1 MMKQFFLS
9 LIIALTWVPAIG
21 QCCPEKPT
29 AEKRQVLWQK
39 LQEELT
45 AVDKGLDG
53 VMGLA
58 VKDLTS
64 GETFFIHGDEIMP
77 QASSIK
83 ITVLANLYL
92 QAQQG
97 KLKLTDEYVV
107 RKEDLVSGSDIM
119 LGLTPGVTRLTLR
132 DLATMMVAV
141 SDNSATNVLIGRV
154 GMENVN
160 AMLDGL
166 GLHATRLRRQMMDLK
181 AAGEGRENVS
191 TPREMMTLLETIYRG
206 KLLSKEMTA
215 DFIKVLSTHK
225 ESSLLQGLPDD
236 AVAASKPGELE
247 AVRNDSGIIFRKKSA
262 LYFVR
267 DDNVSEGR
275 KRGLGGNPQSYGAHV
290 QLFRSRVP
298 RLRLWPGRVA
308 KIRQALLKGLSLY
321 LGRSAKIRWNETS
334 FSMDPDHHP
343 ISQCDLCGTVQA
355 RSLTGSGP
363 AKSAAIQSRRQCSPG
378 YPPRAGHCRSATQK
392 RAAGFWRQL
401 VYRLPCP

>member
-1 MMKQFFLS
+1 MMKRFLLP
-9 LIIALTWVPAIG
+9 LIAALACIPAFA
-21 QCCPEKPT
+21 QCCPEKPA
-29 AEKRQVLWQK
+29 AEKRLLLWQK
-39 LQEELT
+39 LQEELA

-83 ITVLANLYL
+83 IAVLADLYL

-97 KLKLTDEYVV
+97 KLKLTEEYVV

-141 SDNSATNVLIGRV
+141 SDNSATNVFVGRV

-160 AMLDGL
+160 AMLDSL
-166 GLHATRLRRQMMDLK
+166 GLHTTRLRRQMMDLK

-191 TPREMMTLLETIYRG
+191 TPREMMTLLENIYHG
-206 KLLSKEMTA
+206 KLLNKEIAA
-215 DFIKVLSTHK
+215 DFIKILSTHK

-247 AVRNDSGIIFRKKSA
+247 AVRNDSGIIFVKNRPYILCVMTA
-262 LYFVR
+262 Y
-267 DDNVSEGR
+267 
-275 KRGLGGNPQSYGAHV
+275 
-290 QLFRSRVP
+290 
-298 RLRLWPGRVA
+298 
-308 KIRQALLKGLSLY
+308 LKDEKDG
-321 LGRSAKIRWNETS
+321 
-334 FSMDPDHHP
+334 
-343 ISQCDLCGTVQA
+343 
-355 RSLTGSGP
+355 
-363 AKSAAIQSRRQCSPG
+363 SAAIRKITTLTYSYFDRVSRASEYGRVVSP
-378 YPPRAGHCRSATQK
+378 K
-392 RAAGFWRQL
+392 
-401 VYRLPCP
+401 

>member
-1 MMKQFFLS
+1 MMKRLLLS
-9 LIIALTWVPAIG
+9 LIVVLACIPAIS
-21 QCCPEKPT
+21 QCCPEKPS
-29 AEKRQVLWQK
+29 AEKREALWQK
-39 LQEELT
+39 LQVELRS
-45 AVDKGLDG
+45 VDQQLDG
-53 VMGLA
+53 VLGLA

-83 ITVLANLYL
+83 IAVLANLYL

-107 RKEDLVSGSDIM
+107 RKEDLVDGSDII

-206 KLLSKEMTA
+206 KLLNKEMTA
-215 DFIKVLSTHK
+215 DFIKILSTHK

-247 AVRNDSGIIFRKKSA
+247 AVGNDSGIIFVKNRPYILCVMTTYLKDEKEGAATIRKITA
-262 LYFVR
+262 LTYSYFDRVAR
-267 DDNVSEGR
+267 ASE
-275 KRGLGGNPQSYGAHV
+275 Y
-290 QLFRSRVP
+290 
-298 RLRLWPGRVA
+298 GRV
-308 KIRQALLKGLSLY
+308 
-321 LGRSAKIRWNETS
+321 
-334 FSMDPDHHP
+334 
-343 ISQCDLCGTVQA
+343 V
-355 RSLTGSGP
+355 
-363 AKSAAIQSRRQCSPG
+363 SP
-378 YPPRAGHCRSATQK
+378 K
-392 RAAGFWRQL
+392 
-401 VYRLPCP
+401 